1 MHPMQMHEGK
11 TAEYVYMLV
20 NVIIEIFGYITAAES
35 FQQEPS
41 MKTGI
46 ATAVIALVMPVCV
59 FATTLRLSTDI
70 DLLVLDGKKVSSSL
84 LRGADSIELDNGPHQ
99 LVLRVEKTIGLANH
113 EQRMYF
119 SAPLIV
125 SFNTQRVSQVNITL
139 PRLETEKESAA
150 FDASPRLELL
160 DGDSMPIP
168 VKLDILALTS
178 SPKGTDYEAA
188 TEIYNKAGKRASLPQ
203 FATRMADDSTLLSG
217 VSELDV
223 IPPQSQT
230 LTEQRLKFWFQ
241 QADPETR
248 ARFLQWVKQQ
258 PSS

>member
-1 MHPMQMHEGK
+1 
-11 TAEYVYMLV
+11 
-20 NVIIEIFGYITAAES
+20 
-35 FQQEPS
+35 

-46 ATAVIALVMPVCV
+46 ATALIALVMPVCV

-99 LVLRVEKTIGLANH
+99 LVFRVEKSIGLANH
-113 EQRMYF
+113 EQRMYI
-119 SAPLIV
+119 S
-125 SFNTQRVSQVNITL
+125 SFNTRQISQVNITL

-150 FDASPRLELL
+150 FDASPRIELL
-160 DGDSMPIP
+160 DGDAMPIP
-168 VKLDILALTS
+168 AKLDILALTT
-178 SPKGTDYEAA
+178 SPKGPDYEAA
-188 TEIYNKAGKRASLPQ
+188 TQTYNKAGKRASLPQ
-203 FATRMADDSTLLSG
+203 FATMMADDSALLSG

-223 IPPQSQT
+223 IPPQSQA

-241 QADPETR
+241 QADADTR
-248 ARFLQWVKQQ
+248 ARFLQWAKQQ

>member
-1 MHPMQMHEGK
+1 
-11 TAEYVYMLV
+11 
-20 NVIIEIFGYITAAES
+20 
-35 FQQEPS
+35 

-46 ATAVIALVMPVCV
+46 ASAVIALVMPVCV

-84 LRGADSIELDNGPHQ
+84 LRGADSIELDNGQHQ
-99 LVLRVEKTIGLANH
+99 VVFRVEKTIRVANH
-113 EQRMYF
+113 EQRMYI
-119 SAPLIV
+119 SPPLII
-125 SFNTQRVSQVNITL
+125 SFNTQRISQVNFNL
-139 PRLETEKESAA
+139 PRLETEKEAQA
-150 FDASPRLELL
+150 FESGPRLELL
-160 DGDSMPIP
+160 DGDAMPIP
-168 VKLDILALTS
+168 VKLDILALTKT
-178 SPKGTDYEAA
+178 PKGIDYEAD

-203 FATRMADDSTLLSG
+203 FATMMADDSTLLSG

-241 QADPETR
+241 QADPDTR
-248 ARFLQWVKQQ
+248 AKFLQWAKQQ

>member
-1 MHPMQMHEGK
+1 
-11 TAEYVYMLV
+11 
-20 NVIIEIFGYITAAES
+20 
-35 FQQEPS
+35 

-46 ATAVIALVMPVCV
+46 VWAVVALIMPVCV

-99 LVLRVEKTIGLANH
+99 VVFRVEKTIRLADN
-113 EQRMYF
+113 EQQVYI
-119 SAPLIV
+119 SPPLVV
-125 SFNTQRVSQVNITL
+125 SFNTQRISQVNFRL
-139 PRLETEKESAA
+139 PHFETEKESLA
-150 FDASPRLELL
+150 FDASPRIELV

-168 VKLDILALTS
+168 VKLDILALTKR
-178 SPKGTDYEAA
+178 PKGTDYEAD
-188 TEIYNKAGKRASLPQ
+188 TEIYNRASRRASLPQ
-203 FATRMADDSTLLSG
+203 FATMMADDSTLLSG

-223 IPPQSQT
+223 LPPQSQT

-241 QADPETR
+241 NADPDTR
-248 ARFLQWVKQQ
+248 ARFLQWAKRQ